1 MFYVIIILASVL
13 IISTAN
19 LAFMIPC
26 TLFDI
31 EKIIFSVSFGTIA
44 VIALDGILA
53 LIIRWL
59 LPKRWFGADRKIFSV
74 SQKEHLCYR
83 KMHIKQWKDL
93 VPELG
98 CFTNFH
104 KDRLESADD
113 AAYLERFILESNFG
127 VAIHLSNALLGF
139 LIMFLPFCRS
149 FSVWFPIFCVN
160 FLLSLLPVAV
170 LRHNTYTL
178 TRLYQRTKRKNATA

>member
-13 IISTAN
+13 LISIAN
-19 LAFMIPC
+19 LAFIIPC
-26 TLFDI
+26 TLWDV
-31 EKIIFSVSFGTIA
+31 EKIIFSASFGTIA
-44 VIALDGILA
+44 VIGLDGILA
-53 LIIRWL
+53 LIIRWM

-83 KMHIKQWKDL
+83 KLRINQWKDL

-104 KDRLESADD
+104 KDRLVSPEDP
-113 AAYLERFILESNFG
+113 AYLERFLLESNFG
-127 VAIHLSNALLGF
+127 VAIHLSNAFLGF
-139 LIMFLPFCRS
+139 LIMFLPFCQS
-149 FSVWFPIFCVN
+149 FSIWIPIYAVN
-160 FLLSLLPVAV
+160 FVLSILPVAV

-178 TRLYQRTKRKNATA
+178 ARLYQRSLCKQN